1 MGVQS
6 NKSKI
11 FALTTITTLALFVT
25 LANAF
30 PFSTLLTNYPAG
42 VDVAETNLARLSDM
56 NELVELRGSVIAR
69 SNNSAIT
76 EIIFTIS
83 NTSNSSS
90 QESVSMTE
98 SPHNQIR
105 IDYRDQNQSIL
116 NLPWSHRFQ
125 GDHNDDDLLEDGE
138 LVQFTVSLLD
148 NLATTLG
155 PATPFVLEVSS
166 LERTLIKI
174 HRTTPAQL
182 DPILDLE

>member
-11 FALTTITTLALFVT
+11 SALTIITTLALFVA

-30 PFSTLLTNYPAG
+30 PSSTLLTNYPAG
-42 VDVAETNLARLSDM
+42 VNVTETNLARLPDM

-83 NTSNSSS
+83 NTSG

-98 SPHNQIR
+98 SLHNQIR
-105 IDYRDQNQSIL
+105 IDYRDQNQSVL

-125 GDHNDDDLLEDGE
+125 GDHDDDDLLEAGE

-148 NLATTLG
+148 NLASTLG